1 VSPNGD
7 PPATPGVDAPADDNT
22 VFERLPVPVLEL
34 SADGHASRVNAA
46 FLNFAKLRHDAAAGT
61 GWWAA
66 VPPDS
71 RQALRAAL
79 ALEHAFH
86 LPMRLLRG
94 DGSKAWVSIDAV
106 WRAES
111 ARYTA
116 VVIDVT
122 DSRLRELAAI
132 AESDRFRLLADNVP
146 VSIAYYERAGNTCRY
161 ANRRYAETFGL
172 DEKTILGRT
181 VSQIIGDEA
190 ARVIQPQVD
199 HVLEQRE
206 AARYERKL
214 SAADGAPR
222 FIEVHLLPH
231 MGVSGDAIGAFVL
244 IADITRHRLAEISIR
259 ESEERLAKFMQASVE
274 GIVFHKDGVITDAN
288 PPLLQMLG
296 YDAADVIGHS
306 NLEFIAPDYR
316 ARVSQVVAEGAE
328 ISYDSALVHR
338 DGTVIPVEF
347 IVRTMV
353 YQSERLRMTIVR
365 DIRDRLAA
373 QARIHYLAHHDALT
387 GLPNRSAFLERVEIA
402 IARAE
407 GAGRTLAM
415 LFVDIDHFKRVNDSL
430 GHPAGDTLLQVLAQ
444 RITGTLRSTDLV
456 GRFAGDE
463 FVVLLGGEQSEDDI
477 RAVAHKLL
485 AAIEAPTE
493 SDGPSI
499 SVTPSIGVA
508 LYPRDAQTPGDLI
521 KNADTAMYHAKAH
534 GRAQCVFF
542 EPSMARAAY
551 DALVLESELALGLR
565 ESQFVLFFQPQVR
578 LSDGALVGVE
588 ALLRWQHPERGLIS
602 PDAFLQVAEERR
614 LMLGIGR
621 WVLTEGLRH
630 AKRWQRLG
638 KAPVRVGINL
648 STMQFQATGFV
659 ELVEQVLLDGGV
671 DGDGLELELTE
682 RMLMDDLPQVRRTL
696 NRLRAR
702 GIRIAVDD
710 FGTGYTS
717 LAHLKNL
724 PIDRLKIDRS
734 FIQDLPGDEGAAA
747 VAHAIVRMASGL
759 RLGVVA
765 EGVENLAQLEWL
777 AAHGCDEV
785 QGHLIAAP
793 MPADE
798 CERWLARPWQRPGLR
813 VSPATEAP

>member
-1 VSPNGD
+1 M
-7 PPATPGVDAPADDNT
+7 
-22 VFERLPVPVLEL
+22 
-34 SADGHASRVNAA
+34 A
-46 FLNFAKLRHDAAAGT
+46 FLRFTKLQAAAAAGA
-61 GWWAA
+61 GWWST

-79 ALEHAFH
+79 ALGRDFT
-86 LPMRLLRG
+86 LPMRMLQG
-94 DGSKAWVSIDAV
+94 DGNKAWVQVDAA
-106 WRAES
+106 WRADL

-116 VVIDVT
+116 VVIDISG
-122 DSRLRELAAI
+122 SRLRELAAI

-146 VSIAYYERAGNTCRY
+146 VSIAYYERAGNICRY
-161 ANRRYAETFGL
+161 ANRRYAETFGF
-172 DEKTILGRT
+172 DEKSILGRT
-181 VSQIIGDEA
+181 VGQVIGEAASQI
-190 ARVIQPQVD
+190 IQPQVD

-214 SAADGAPR
+214 AAPDGSPR

-231 MGVSGDAIGAFVL
+231 IGVSGEPIGAFVL
-244 IADITRHRLAEISIR
+244 VADITRHRLAETSIR
-259 ESEERLAKFMQASVE
+259 ESEERLAKFMHASVE
-274 GIVFHKDGVITDAN
+274 GIVFHKDGIITDAN

-296 YDAADVIGHS
+296 YTAADVIGHS

-338 DGTVIPVEF
+338 DGTLIPVEF

-373 QARIHYLAHHDALT
+373 QARIHFLAHHDALT

-402 IARAE
+402 IQRAQ

-463 FVVLLGGEQSEDDI
+463 FVVLLGGEQSEHDI
-477 RAVAHKLL
+477 RAVALKLL

-493 SDGPSI
+493 IDGPSI

-508 LYPRDAQTPGDLI
+508 LYPRDAQTPADLL
-521 KNADTAMYHAKAH
+521 KHADTAMYHAKAR
-534 GRAQCVFF
+534 GRAQCLFF

-551 DALVLESELALGLR
+551 DAVVLESELALALR
-565 ESQFVLFFQPQVR
+565 ESQFVLHFQPQVR

-588 ALLRWQHPERGLIS
+588 ALLRWQHPERGLIA
-602 PDAFLQVAEERR
+602 PNAFLQVAEERR

-621 WVLTEGLRH
+621 WVLTEGLSY
-630 AKRWQRLG
+630 AKRWHRMG
-638 KAPVRVGINL
+638 TAAAPVRVGVNL
-648 STMQFQATGFV
+648 STMQFQAAGFV

-671 DGDGLELELTE
+671 GGDGLELELTE

-696 NRLRAR
+696 ERLRAQ

-734 FIQDLPGDEGAAA
+734 FVQDLPGDEGAAA
-747 VAHAIVRMASGL
+747 VAHAIVRMAIGL

-798 CERWLARPWQRPGLR
+798 CERWLATPWQRPVL
-813 VSPATEAP
+813 PALAN